1 METERSHCGASSAN
15 GKLFV
20 FGGGGL
26 NFKSL
31 QTVEVYDP
39 QEDQWSFS
47 TPMPTLRSGL
57 VSVALNHQIYVMG
70 GGFKNP
76 DGTFNFMTVVE
87 LFDPTRRSWGKGPSL
102 KMKHDAPSAA
112 LCHDTLYLF
121 GGHHP
126 EATGGP
132 LTDPAF
138 AFSEKLD
145 LKLQEWK
152 EIPPL
157 PTPRFSLGTVVVDNK
172 IWAMGGGAFRDNRFQ
187 NFDLIEIFDPEKGTW
202 EQNPPVKLPWPSAGV
217 SACALNNKVYVFG
230 GNDGT
235 RISNRSAVY
244 DTAIKKWDELEPMP
258 EPRARFGS
266 RSKQHDLFNRR
277 PGCLRENAYPYPN
290 GL

>member
-1 METERSHCGASSAN
+1 METERSHCGASSVN

-31 QTVEVYDP
+31 QTVEIYNS
-39 QEDQWSFS
+39 QEDRWEFS

-57 VSVALNHQIYVMG
+57 VSVALNQKIYLMG

-87 LFDPTRRSWGKGPSL
+87 IFDPGRHTWQKGPSL
-102 KMKHDAPSAA
+102 RMKHDAPSAT
-112 LCHDTLYLF
+112 LYRDTIYLF

-126 EATGGP
+126 DATGGP

-145 LKLQEWK
+145 PTLQEWE
-152 EIPPL
+152 EIPQL
-157 PTPRFSLGTVVVDNK
+157 PTPRFSLGTIVAEKK
-172 IWAMGGGAFRDNRFQ
+172 IWAIGGGAFKENRFQ

-202 EQNPPVKLPWPSAGV
+202 E
-217 SACALNNKVYVFG
+217 
-230 GNDGT
+230 
-235 RISNRSAVY
+235 
-244 DTAIKKWDELEPMP
+244 E
-258 EPRARFGS
+258 
-266 RSKQHDLFNRR
+266 
-277 PGCLRENAYPYPN
+277 
-290 GL
+290 